1 MPLLAMITMSCE
13 AGSLDLF
20 NLKNS
25 RKRRLI
31 LFLWTAFP
39 AFLLT
44 VVPSLV
50 APDWFRHVIMVKRAE

>member
-1 MPLLAMITMSCE
+1 MITMSWE

-31 LFLWTAFP
+31 LFRCTAFP

-44 VVPSLV
+44 VVPSLLTP
-50 APDWFRHVIMVKRAE
+50 AWFRHVMIVKCAE

>member
-31 LFLWTAFP
+31 LFLCTAFP

-44 VVPSLV
+44 VVPSLLT
-50 APDWFRHVIMVKRAE
+50 PDGFRHVMMVKRAE